1 MHSDEP
7 DNWIADLQTGD
18 CEALEAVWQQ
28 YYPKLLRVIRRRL
41 GTLQL
46 RGADEEDIA
55 LSAVNSLYA
64 GLTEGRFPT
73 LQDRHDLWK
82 ILLTIA
88 YRKTNTY
95 RDHYFAKK
103 RGGGKQ
109 RGESVFDDPDLPTD
123 ARGIEQISAREPSP
137 EFLAA
142 VTDTLQSLLAQLTEP
157 LLTEVVR
164 YKMNGYTNDEIAVEL
179 GFTTRTVERKLE
191 RIRALWTDSCHS
203 STAPSV
209 S

>member
-1 MHSDEP
+1 MHADEP

-123 ARGIEQISAREPSP
+123 APGSSKSP
-137 EFLAA
+137 PA
-142 VTDTLQSLLAQLTEP
+142 SP
-157 LLTEVVR
+157 LLNSWR
-164 YKMNGYTNDEIAVEL
+164 Q
-179 GFTTRTVERKLE
+179 
-191 RIRALWTDSCHS
+191 
-203 STAPSV
+203 
-209 S
+209 